1 MVQILGAIDHIWLI
15 RQLLLQILKSLF
27 KLLVI
32 SDVWEKHLLGLFR
45 RGVERI
51 NMLGGKLDILVLR
64 LILPLSARLF
74 NIPFML
80 L

>member
-1 MVQILGAIDHIWLI
+1 MVQILGAIHHKWLI

-32 SDVWEKHLLGLFR
+32 SDVWEKHLLGLSR
-45 RGVERI
+45 RGVKRI
-51 NMLGGKLDILVLR
+51 NLLGGKLDLIVLR